1 MDIGKRTRKESSSSS
16 SSISEWTRNYR
27 WPMNAIKKNRVSISP
42 QVCEDGSSSKV
53 EDEDDD
59 EDEKEWEPC
68 QARAFLAIPRRAVMN
83 HHTPYH
89 SARSPFGST
98 ELTCAQA
105 SGGAGTSVVRLTRLT
120 GRFALQ
126 SREQPWLCRMEG
138 EAPLARRSPARGT
151 KTAAE
156 PGHPDLP
163 MPSWAIGQVER
174 PRVKHET

>member
-1 MDIGKRTRKESSSSS
+1 
-16 SSISEWTRNYR
+16 
-27 WPMNAIKKNRVSISP
+27 MNAIKKNRVSISP

-98 ELTCAQA
+98 ELTCAPIW
-105 SGGAGTSVVRLTRLT
+105 VY
-120 GRFALQ
+120 
-126 SREQPWLCRMEG
+126 EQG
-138 EAPLARRSPARGT
+138 DRR
-151 KTAAE
+151 
-156 PGHPDLP
+156 
-163 MPSWAIGQVER
+163 W
-174 PRVKHET
+174 

>member
-1 MDIGKRTRKESSSSS
+1 MQTPRRRSCGPGACQFRRGFRCGRFRAECQSLAAGAASIGVRHFNAAFMDIGKRTRKESSSSSSS

-98 ELTCAQA
+98 ELTCAQRKRA
-105 SGGAGTSVVRLTRLT
+105 HVSSVGQTSGYALFSGT
-120 GRFALQ
+120 GI
-126 SREQPWLCRMEG
+126 P
-138 EAPLARRSPARGT
+138 
-151 KTAAE
+151 
-156 PGHPDLP
+156 
-163 MPSWAIGQVER
+163 
-174 PRVKHET
+174 

>member
-1 MDIGKRTRKESSSSS
+1 
-16 SSISEWTRNYR
+16 
-27 WPMNAIKKNRVSISP
+27 MNAIKKNRVSISP

-105 SGGAGTSVVRLTRLT
+105 QTGGLT
-120 GRFALQ
+120 GPPRTVGYTRRCHGANFAML
-126 SREQPWLCRMEG
+126 RWLLRKDF
-138 EAPLARRSPARGT
+138 P
-151 KTAAE
+151 
-156 PGHPDLP
+156 
-163 MPSWAIGQVER
+163 
-174 PRVKHET
+174 